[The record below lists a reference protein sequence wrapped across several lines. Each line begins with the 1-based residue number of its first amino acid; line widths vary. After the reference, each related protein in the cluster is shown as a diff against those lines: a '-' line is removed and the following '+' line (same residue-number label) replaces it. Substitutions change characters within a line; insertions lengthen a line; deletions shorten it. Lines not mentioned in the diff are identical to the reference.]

1 MNTLGITTMESM
13 INMST
18 NLGKSTMQLVVDSQP
33 DNRISFN
40 LHRSWFI
47 TVRVL
52 LEGKEMELDTIIES
66 CLVTTSFKQL
76 IVESMGMV
84 DAFCAV
90 YQVKEILPILN
101 LGDLSLQVSF
111 IPKFHPTTR
120 SLYKLDTTLA
130 QFVGR
135 QYLSKPKYALTL
147 IHAYAREN
155 NLKTKSNIICD
166 ETLQII
172 FGCPWIKL
180 SNTWNEL
187 SRHVKMVPEEK
198 VMISHNLTEFVK
210 TSCSSLEVLVDSDMN
225 LFPVTWSLRGQ
236 GRGGGLLTKIR
247 SEVGG
252 RKKEKEKRWR
262 KHKSL

>member
-1 MNTLGITTMESM
+1 MNTLGTTTVESM
-13 INMST
+13 INMSS
-18 NLGKSTMQLVVDSQP
+18 NLDKSTMQLVVDSQP
-33 DNRISFN
+33 DNRVSLN
-40 LHRSWFI
+40 LHQSWFI

-52 LEGKEMELDTIIES
+52 LEGKEMELDTIMES

-90 YQVKEILPILN
+90 YQVNEILPIHN

-120 SLYKLDTTLA
+120 SLFKLDTTLA

-172 FGCPWIKL
+172 FGRPWIKL

-187 SRHVKMVPEEK
+187 SRHVKMVPGEK
-198 VMISHNLTEFVK
+198 MMISHNLTEFAK
-210 TSCSSLEVLVDSDMN
+210 TNCSSLEVLMDSDMN

-236 GRGGGLLTKIR
+236 GCGGGLLTKIK

-252 RKKEKEKRWR
+252 RKKENKRWR